1 MKRCRE
7 LLTENSLDLFIVIF
21 AKVQGSQAVQFPP
34 KAWISIAAVPPVLFD
49 SPVVCEQRV
58 SMVVEGPFA
67 DNAVFAP
74 GSMTCSRKLRISPVP
89 FKSSDG
95 NGLAYAGMSM
105 HSSSEKVV
113 DVSMEG
119 GSRSHRESQSSSI
132 LLISAGIGSM
142 GLVAK
147 GIRVTGESGT
157 LNWNGDEHGKSGGIE
172 ILSEQH
178 GTHLFVWWHVE
189 LLRLGLVGKRNTLL
203 QEEYVALAKL
213 QFLLFDILH
222 CSSDGISGGSLCCL
236 ECRARMN
243 LRCSSSGSVGRSS
256 GSTLDSVDILFCR
269 VASISVLLEAQIQ
282 GAERARDRGH
292 PIAELSEECE
302 KIEEISPSPT
312 SYKVSLV
319 SPIMSAYSDSI
330 IVEDESIWKL
340 QSKRRKATRFDS
352 FLGGNTQLWH
362 NLNQGHSSNICLI
375 GPCPQRLS
383 RKINM

>member
-1 MKRCRE
+1 M
-7 LLTENSLDLFIVIF
+7 
-21 AKVQGSQAVQFPP
+21 
-34 KAWISIAAVPPVLFD
+34 SIA
-49 SPVVCEQRV
+49 
-58 SMVVEGPFA
+58 
-67 DNAVFAP
+67 
-74 GSMTCSRKLRISPVP
+74 
-89 FKSSDG
+89 
-95 NGLAYAGMSM
+95 
-105 HSSSEKVV
+105 
-113 DVSMEG
+113 
-119 GSRSHRESQSSSI
+119 SSI

-330 IVEDESIWKL
+330 IVEDESICVKVQFVL
-340 QSKRRKATRFDS
+340 FPEGKNYHVTNHATGKR
-352 FLGGNTQLWH
+352 LWH

>member
-1 MKRCRE
+1 M
-7 LLTENSLDLFIVIF
+7 
-21 AKVQGSQAVQFPP
+21 
-34 KAWISIAAVPPVLFD
+34 SIA
-49 SPVVCEQRV
+49 
-58 SMVVEGPFA
+58 
-67 DNAVFAP
+67 
-74 GSMTCSRKLRISPVP
+74 
-89 FKSSDG
+89 
-95 NGLAYAGMSM
+95 
-105 HSSSEKVV
+105 
-113 DVSMEG
+113 
-119 GSRSHRESQSSSI
+119 SSI

-157 LNWNGDEHGKSGGIE
+157 LNWNGDEHGKSGGVC
-172 ILSEQH
+172 LASSKSMS
-178 GTHLFVWWHVE
+178 
-189 LLRLGLVGKRNTLL
+189 LLPSCNFSCLISSIVVSGNLGSGQYNAAPPSSC
-203 QEEYVALAKL
+203 QIA
-213 QFLLFDILH
+213 
-222 CSSDGISGGSLCCL
+222 SDGISGGSLCCL

-302 KIEEISPSPT
+302 KIEGRQMYNPCSDRDILRSRSQR
-312 SYKVSLV
+312 SLHRRHH
-319 SPIMSAYSDSI
+319 IRL
-330 IVEDESIWKL
+330 EDESICVKVQFVL
-340 QSKRRKATRFDS
+340 FPEGKNYHVTNHATGKR
-352 FLGGNTQLWH
+352 LWH